1 MDESKAIELYQ
12 FFNKEGY
19 DLGDQENFLNS
30 FDDEEKRKELYQF
43 FNKEGYD
50 VGNEEDFV
58 LKKKDSDLPVSRG
71 SYGIY
76 YRSGNSSYFIGILIR
91 S

>member
-1 MDESKAIELYQ
+1 MDESKAIELFE

-58 LKKKDSDLPVSRG
+58 LKKKIQ
-71 SYGIY
+71 IY
-76 YRSGNSSYFIGILIR
+76 LFKRKLRNLLQKWKLQLFHR
-91 S
+91 NPH